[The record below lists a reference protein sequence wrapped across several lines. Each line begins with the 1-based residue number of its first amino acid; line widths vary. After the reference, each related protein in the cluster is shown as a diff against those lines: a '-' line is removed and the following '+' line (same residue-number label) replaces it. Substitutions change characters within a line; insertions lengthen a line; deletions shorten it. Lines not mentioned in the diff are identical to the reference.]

1 MPLTQQSELS
11 SKAFTFHTHREL
23 IAESIL
29 NCPIVI
35 WGDGSTPSN
44 LKSSKGFEALLF
56 IFINSPLKVL
66 ISSSILELFCFNC
79 SSYGI
84 PANGQ
89 VASAELWLVSKTYY
103 FTLNAQAAKG
113 DELLSGVNFCL
124 GLLSLCDKS
133 AVSVTAL
140 FFSLFVQLSTFMFVL
155 DIPGGC
161 IGDSCSPIS
170 LAKSIVRIVRFLAL
184 SVLSGDKH
192 SKVDIGDN
200 DPNELLSEESDNLPI
215 MAER

>member
-23 IAESIL
+23 TAESIL

-89 VASAELWLVSKTYY
+89 VASAEVWLVSKTYY
-103 FTLNAQAAKG
+103 FTLNAQ
-113 DELLSGVNFCL
+113 
-124 GLLSLCDKS
+124 
-133 AVSVTAL
+133 
-140 FFSLFVQLSTFMFVL
+140 LSTFMCFL

-184 SVLSGDKH
+184 PVLSGDKL

-215 MAER
+215 MAEC